1 MFLASAKGHLRIW
14 KVVGCGECLK
24 LLGTIL
30 LCARK
35 PSFSSKLKGST
46 WIGLVLTPLESHR
59 LGLKGF
65 EYAETILYAHL
76 PKNPVDM
83 ILHRLFGKI

>member
-1 MFLASAKGHLRIW
+1 MRG
-14 KVVGCGECLK
+14 VLK
-24 LLGTIL
+24 
-30 LCARK
+30 AAWNNPSVRPK
-35 PSFSSKLKGST
+35 AAFSSFSSKLKGSN

-59 LGLKGF
+59 LGLKRF
-65 EYAETILYAHL
+65 EYAEAILYAHL